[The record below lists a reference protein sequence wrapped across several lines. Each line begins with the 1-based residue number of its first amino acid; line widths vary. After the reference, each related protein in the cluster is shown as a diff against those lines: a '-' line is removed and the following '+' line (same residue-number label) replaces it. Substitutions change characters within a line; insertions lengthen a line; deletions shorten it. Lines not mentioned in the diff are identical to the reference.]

1 MSEPDR
7 AIADLARGFGQTLSA
22 WARQNHAS
30 EASADCLR
38 RIAEAISLATSD
50 GQLCVPL
57 STVLDQFPGASIEEL
72 RALLLAC
79 GLVAQPA
86 QARALP
92 LILDDTN
99 RVFLYRHFDQE
110 RRLAR
115 QLLVRTRSAVLTS
128 DKRSQL
134 QEVLDQGLGGSKA
147 AGTGA
152 AIDWQ
157 RVAVAQA
164 LLNPLTLISG
174 GPGTGKTRT
183 AAQLIQATLRH
194 RPGARIALAAP
205 TGKAAARLLDALH
218 HPSTAV
224 DEAIRERLPTDA
236 FTIHRLL
243 KIQPGTGRAH
253 YGARDPLPY
262 DLVVVDEASMLDLH
276 LTVQLFG
283 ALADH
288 AQCVLLGD
296 KDQLPA
302 VEIGAIFTTLSAGRR
317 YSTQQLTAL
326 EQLTG
331 YPAAEIEAGVH
342 PDQSVLPD
350 TVIWLQKN
358 YRFSDDS
365 DIFNLSESIKQGDT
379 ETALTILR
387 QPKAMGARWIADD
400 GWEIN
405 RSTLL
410 AADQGYAPYREALA
424 RYLDPSEANPTPG
437 SDPGPPLQTLFA
449 AFERFRVLAAI
460 RETDRGVN
468 QLNAQ
473 LRRILNR
480 GSQTWYPGRPI
491 LITRNDDSLNL
502 FNGDVGICLPDSDLP
517 NSRQPKVWF
526 RAQGGFRAIDCQR
539 LPAHEDALAMTVHKA
554 QGSEF
559 DSVLLILPHDQG
571 RTTNRALIYTAITR
585 ARSEVIL
592 SGRQTVFEAACSQAD
607 SRPSGLTDRIRELI
621 DASPSDS
628 SG

>member
-1 MSEPDR
+1 MSEPNR
-7 AIADLARGFGQTLSA
+7 AIEDLARGFGQTLSA
-22 WARQNHAS
+22 WARQSHAS

-50 GQLCVPL
+50 GQLCIPL
-57 STVLDQFPGASIEEL
+57 SAVLDQFPGVLIEEL

-79 GLVAQPA
+79 GLVAQPT
-86 QARALP
+86 QACALP
-92 LILDDTN
+92 LILDDAN

-115 QLLVRTRSAVLTS
+115 QLLARTRSAVLTS
-128 DKRSQL
+128 DKLSRL
-134 QEVLDQGLGGSKA
+134 HEVLDQGFGGSKA
-147 AGTGA
+147 AESA
-152 AIDWQ
+152 PALDWQ

-218 HPSTAV
+218 HPSASV

-243 KIQPGTGRAH
+243 KIKPDTGRAQ
-253 YGARDPLPY
+253 YGAHDPLPY

-276 LTVQLFG
+276 LTLQLFG
-283 ALADH
+283 ALAAH

-331 YPAAEIEAGVH
+331 YAAAQIGASVS
-342 PDQSVLPD
+342 PDASALPD
-350 TVIWLQKN
+350 TVVWLQKN
-358 YRFSDDS
+358 YRFSYDS

-379 ETALTILR
+379 ASALTILR
-387 QPKAMGARWIADD
+387 QPTAMGVRWIADD

-405 RSTLL
+405 RSTVL

-424 RYLDPSEANPTPG
+424 RYLDSHEANPTP
-437 SDPGPPLQTLFA
+437 SADPGPLLQTLFA

-468 QLNAQ
+468 HLNAQ
-473 LRRILNR
+473 LRQILTR
-480 GSQTWYPGRPI
+480 SSQTWYPGRPI

-502 FNGDVGICLPDSDLP
+502 FNGDVGICLPDPDQLD
-517 NSRQPKVWF
+517 RQQPKVWF

-559 DSVLLILPHDQG
+559 DSVLLILPHDPG

-592 SGRQTVFEAACSQAD
+592 SGRQAVFESACSQVDA
-607 SRPSGLTDRIRELI
+607 RPSGLTDRIRELI
-621 DASPSDS
+621 DSSPSDS